1 MKDLSKIDIVCL
13 KDLERQEK
21 ISYIKSLEVK
31 NFTVVSSGASKY
43 NTVYKRL
50 EKLKELNLIDYG
62 VLNGNAKTY
71 YITNIGIEILNK
83 IEN

>member
-1 MKDLSKIDIVCL
+1 MKNLSKIDIVCL

-31 NFTVVSSGASKY
+31 KFTVVSSGALKY

-50 EKLKELNLIDYG
+50 ERLKELDLIDYG
-62 VLNGNAKTY
+62 ALSGNAKTY
-71 YITNIGIEILNK
+71 YITNIGLEILSK
-83 IEN
+83 IQN

>member
-50 EKLKELNLIDYG
+50 EKLKELNLTDYG